1 MPALLTLMKPPTSP
15 SERRSGSG
23 HWSSAQQE
31 ELQLQ
36 ALTILATIAPLMVE
50 EYVSCQGIACL
61 LLLLDWCV
69 RKGEDAA
76 KHHERQ
82 IRDWRDSIVCLKG
95 QRSNTNIHVSCQS
108 ALEQNRVLAHSLFFT
123 NAGRI
128 SSFCADA
135 LFGPSSH
142 GTGGGGSKTA
152 QMFHC
157 VRVLRSVTSLCVDS
171 VNQDLCDQGI
181 INQLLGKLTSTSQGS
196 EISAET
202 FHLRYVLIYR
212 QTCCFFSGILMQMEA
227 SPDEEDVI
235 TLEIKL
241 DIQLILSL
249 LCESDMHRKVKLRLW
264 PW

>member
-1 MPALLTLMKPPTSP
+1 MPALLTLMKPPTSS
-15 SERRSGSG
+15 SERRSGSR

-36 ALTILATIAPLMVE
+36 ALTILATVAPLMVE

-76 KHHERQ
+76 KHHEIQ
-82 IRDWRDSIVCLKG
+82 MRDWRDSIMCLKG

-108 ALEQNRVLAHSLFFT
+108 ALEQNRVLVHSLFFT
-123 NAGRI
+123 NAGYM

-135 LFGPSSH
+135 LFGHSSH
-142 GTGGGGSKTA
+142 GTGGRGGKTA

-181 INQLLGKLTSTSQGS
+181 INQILGKLTSTSQGAKYQQKHFTS
-196 EISAET
+196 RTCRLTDRPVVSPQG
-202 FHLRYVLIYR
+202 FWCRWKRVLTR
-212 QTCCFFSGILMQMEA
+212 RTS
-227 SPDEEDVI
+227 SPW
-235 TLEIKL
+235 
-241 DIQLILSL
+241 
-249 LCESDMHRKVKLRLW
+249 R
-264 PW
+264 